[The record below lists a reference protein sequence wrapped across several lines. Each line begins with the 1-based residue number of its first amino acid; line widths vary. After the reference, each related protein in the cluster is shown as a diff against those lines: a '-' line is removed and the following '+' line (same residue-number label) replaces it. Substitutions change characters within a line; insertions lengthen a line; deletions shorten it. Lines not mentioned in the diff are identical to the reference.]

1 MKKIEILKESFVER
15 LYFTGPDMRNNL
27 SEQPYLIPV
36 NAVPEDAKVLFWDFE
51 NKIIQGSYNLCEYQY
66 EENMLVHIDFISKE
80 FFEIN
85 LNGTFFSNPE
95 FFQLTLSRE
104 YKIKNGDALQVEM
117 NHHALIMCISE

>member
-1 MKKIEILKESFVER
+1 MGS
-15 LYFTGPDMRNNL
+15 NL
-27 SEQPYLIPV
+27 SGQPYLIPV

-51 NKIIQGSYNLCEYQY
+51 NKIIRGSYNLCEYQF

-104 YKIKNGDALQVEM
+104 YKIKNGDTLQVEM
-117 NHHALIMCISE
+117 NHNALIMWVV

>member
-1 MKKIEILKESFVER
+1 
-15 LYFTGPDMRNNL
+15 MRNNL

-36 NAVPEDAKVLFWDFE
+36 NAVPEDAKVLFWCFE
-51 NKIIQGSYNLCEYQY
+51 NKIIQGSYNLCEYQN

-104 YKIKNGDALQVEM
+104 Y
-117 NHHALIMCISE
+117 